1 MALAQSELRAG
12 LAALD
17 LQLTDGQVGQLLQFG
32 ELLLKWTQVYNLTA
46 LRRPDEVLTHHILD
60 CAAVIAPLRRATGG
74 AAARLLD
81 VGSGGGLPG
90 VVIAIACP
98 YIAVDCV
105 DAVAKKAAFV
115 QQVAATLR
123 LPNLRGLHSRIE
135 QVQQGGYTV
144 ASSRAFAT
152 LADFVSLSAGALA
165 PHGVWMAM
173 KGKFPAD
180 EVAALPP
187 EVELFHVEQLQVP
200 GLAAERCLV
209 WLRRRTA

>member
-17 LQLTDGQVGQLLQFG
+17 LQLSDGQVDQLLQFG

-98 YIAVDCV
+98 DIAVDCV

-187 EVELFHVEQLQVP
+187 KVELFHVEQLQVP